1 MVRKLPNFVSS
12 LFEALMHFLL
22 DIEDDP
28 DWHRVRQACVCACC
42 DHGLSGT
49 AGGGRREAK
58 QTQGQGGG
66 GSSGNLLNPQY
77 FLPLCQYNRGLQVSV
92 APYIWMHNYFP
103 LTVVWVLLLVDI

>member
-28 DWHRVRQACVCACC
+28 DWHRVRRACVCACC

-66 GSSGNLLNPQY
+66 GQQRQPVQSSVLFATVPVQQRLAGICGPLHMDAQLLPAHSGVGAAA
-77 FLPLCQYNRGLQVSV
+77 C
-92 APYIWMHNYFP
+92 
-103 LTVVWVLLLVDI
+103 